1 MNYSVVVWGFDNEN
15 DYYRDCDIIKG
26 KSFSEVLPMLVIT
39 DGQGWTLTRI
49 EIELLEENQYI
60 IKYHDSC
67 TNENDI
73 FGCKADIELE
83 AKLKFRMSGDFAY
96 TERYTIISVKGVK
109 KNAKNEI

>member
-15 DYYRDCDIIKG
+15 DYYHDCDIIKG
-26 KSFSEVLPMLVIT
+26 KSFSEVFAYACNYRWA
-39 DGQGWTLTRI
+39 GWTLTRI
-49 EIELLEENQYI
+49 EIEILQENQYI

-73 FGCKADIELE
+73 FGCKADSELE

-109 KNAKNEI
+109 K